1 MERLIRILKEEGH
14 SLVVG
19 GAEVHTYDGRGV
31 SDLFRLSTEDEALL
45 RGARIAD
52 KVVGK
57 GAASIMVLSGV
68 REVYA
73 DVISAPALEML
84 QEAGIETTYGR
95 LVPYIVNREGTGM
108 CPLEK
113 RCMECTSPVETYAHV
128 ILFMKEMNKMRKAV

>member
-1 MERLIRILKEEGH
+1 MERLIRILKEGNH

-31 SDLFRLSTEDEALL
+31 SDLFRLSTEDEAVLH
-45 RGARIAD
+45 GARIAD

-57 GAASIMVLSGV
+57 GAASIMALSGV

-95 LVPYIVNREGTGM
+95 LVPYIVNRERTGM

-113 RCMECTSPVETYAHV
+113 RCMESTSPVQAYANV
-128 ILFMKEMNKMRKAV
+128 ILFMREMKKMRKAV